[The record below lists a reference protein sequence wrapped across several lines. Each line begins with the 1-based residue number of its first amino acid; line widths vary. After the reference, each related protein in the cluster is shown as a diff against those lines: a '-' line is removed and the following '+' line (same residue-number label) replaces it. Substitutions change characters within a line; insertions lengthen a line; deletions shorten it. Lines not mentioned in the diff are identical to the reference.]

1 MEDEIKS
8 LKKRLKTKCKQI
20 ERMTTK
26 VNKKSG
32 EKNLTPRKET
42 DNDISELQLTPRRK
56 GKDKKKTHFRKCCFT
71 RNK

>member
-1 MEDEIKS
+1 M
-8 LKKRLKTKCKQI
+8 R
-20 ERMTTK
+20 TK

>member
-1 MEDEIKS
+1 M
-8 LKKRLKTKCKQI
+8 R
-20 ERMTTK
+20 TK

-56 GKDKKKTHFRKCCFT
+56 EKIRRKLILGNAVLQEINDSKKCTTRKS
-71 RNK
+71 RSLL